1 MLLPDKKDFEKE
13 IDGKACGLFILKKG
27 NITAAIT
34 NYGARIVSLLV
45 PDKNG
50 KLVDVITG
58 PGTLQDYLDCKEVY
72 YGAAIGRYANR
83 IAKGSFSLEGRNII

>member
-1 MLLPDKKDFEKE
+1 MQLPEKKDFENK

-34 NYGARIVSLLV
+34 NYGARIVSLQV

-50 KLVDVITG
+50 KLVDVVVG